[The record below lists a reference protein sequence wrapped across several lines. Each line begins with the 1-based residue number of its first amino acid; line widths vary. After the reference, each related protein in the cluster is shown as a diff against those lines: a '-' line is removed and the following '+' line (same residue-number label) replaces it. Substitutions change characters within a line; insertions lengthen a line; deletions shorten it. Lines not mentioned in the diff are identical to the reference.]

1 MGRYWDVIK
10 ASWSEQSANRKP
22 MLNKDEREF
31 QAAAIE
37 ILETPASPAGR
48 TLAFLIMA
56 FAVIAVAWSII
67 GRIDVHSTLQGKI
80 IPSGKV
86 KVIEPLIT
94 GTIKAIRVKPGSR
107 VAQGDVLLEL
117 DPTEHAADRT
127 KLEEELGMLE
137 LTSVRLLTA
146 LDAVANETPA
156 RDAELEPPEDAP
168 REMVVLQQSLL
179 RQSLIAYEAERASIQ
194 AEIDQ
199 REREKDRVTAS
210 VSERDKLIALTAER
224 SDIFAE
230 LHQQGFG
237 SKARALDAAQLLQ
250 DQTVALVEEQ
260 GRLAEVKA
268 GITALEKRMIER
280 REAYADK
287 AITELADAEA
297 RISAARQ
304 DLTKALL
311 RERQSTLIAPVAGRV
326 QQLAVHT
333 VGDVVTTGQQ
343 LMVIVPEGTTLEV
356 EAMLLN
362 KDKGFVEEGQTVR
375 IKVETF
381 PFTKYGT
388 ISGEVMHVSNDA
400 VSSSPQGAGADQNP
414 AVQQAAGPLVFPVR
428 ISLEAETIAVD
439 GADVSLTPGMSVSA
453 EIKTDER
460 RVIEF
465 ILTPLLKFRDE
476 ALHER

>member
-10 ASWSEQSANRKP
+10 ASWAEQSANRKP
-22 MLNKDEREF
+22 LMNKDEREF

-37 ILETPASPAGR
+37 VLETPASPAGR

-56 FAVIAVAWSII
+56 FAVIAVGWSIV
-67 GRIDVHSTLQGKI
+67 GRIDVHATLQGKI

-94 GTIKAIRVKPGSR
+94 GTIREIRVKPGQR
-107 VAQGDVLLEL
+107 VAEGDVLLEL
-117 DPTEHAADRT
+117 DPTEHTADRV
-127 KLEEELGMLE
+127 KLSEELAMLE
-137 LTSVRLLTA
+137 LSRLRLAAA
-146 LDAVANETPA
+146 LEALADGTPA
-156 RDAELEPPEDAP
+156 RQVLIAPPDDAP
-168 REMVVLQQSLL
+168 PAMVVLHQNML
-179 RQSLIAYEAERASIQ
+179 RQSLTAHEAELASI
-194 AEIDQ
+194 EGERRQ
-199 REREKDRVTAS
+199 RERERDRVTAS
-210 VSERDKLIALTAER
+210 IKARQKLIALTTER
-224 SDIFAE
+224 SEIFSQ
-230 LHQQGFG
+230 LHEQGIG

-250 DQTVALVEEQ
+250 DQTVALVEEE

-268 GITALEKRMIER
+268 SIEALDKRLVER
-280 REAYADK
+280 REVYADK
-287 AITELADAEA
+287 ATGELADTEA
-297 RISAARQ
+297 KVSAVRQ
-304 DLTKALL
+304 DLTKARQ
-311 RERQSTLIAPVAGRV
+311 RERQSTLTAPVAGRV

-343 LMVIVPEGTTLEV
+343 LMVIVPEGTQLEV

-362 KDKGFVEEGQTVR
+362 KDKGFVQEGQTVR

-388 ISGEVMHVSNDA
+388 IDGEVLDVSNDA
-400 VSSSPQGAGADQNP
+400 VSSNPQAQGQGQSA
-414 AVQQAAGPLVFPVR
+414 AVQATGPLVFPVR
-428 ISLEAETIAVD
+428 ISLARESILVD
-439 GADVSLTPGMSVSA
+439 GTDVALTPGMSVAA
-453 EIKTDER
+453 EVKTDER